1 MRKFTSRNVNLIDY
15 FYGQILFFMSQ
26 KRLYLLDAYALIF
39 RGYFAFIKNPRI
51 NSKGMDTSAIMGFMN
66 ALMDVIKREKPD
78 HLAVAFDK
86 GGSDY
91 RYEMYQEYKAH
102 RDETPEAIKIAVPYI
117 QELLKAMHIPII
129 EVSGFEADDLIGTLA
144 KQAEKEDFK
153 VFMVTPDKDFAQLV
167 SENIFMYKPARMGN
181 DIEIWGIPEV
191 LEKFEIERPE
201 QVIDF
206 LGMMGDAADNIPGL
220 PGVGEKTAKKFLKE
234 YGSMENLLANTHEL
248 KGAIKDKIEAN
259 AELGLL
265 SKKLATILLDCPVT
279 FNAEDYEL
287 SKPDVE
293 KTDAL
298 FQELEFRQ
306 MKAQFDKYFGTGKE
320 YDEIDTNGNSTEASA
335 SQTTLKKQIAK
346 KSNEDQFDLFGF
358 SDEESGEVKTHSHYS
373 TLENTNHN
381 YTIIQGELG
390 TKLFLQNLLNQT
402 SVCFDTETTGIDAL
416 NAELVGMSFS
426 WQKGEAFYVPFPE
439 NQEEAQ
445 VLVDKF
451 KPFFE
456 NEAIEKIGQN
466 IKYDLK
472 ILSHY
477 GVQIKGKLFD
487 TMIAHYLINPDM
499 RHNMDVLSETYL
511 KYSPKSIEDLIGKK
525 GKNQKS
531 MRDVALEDIKEYAAE
546 DADVTFQL
554 KQNFSPIL
562 DKAETKKL
570 FEEIE
575 IPLIPV
581 LAAMEL
587 EGINLDVPFLKEMS
601 VEMAKESSELEQK
614 IYETAGEKFNL
625 ASPKQLGDVLF
636 DKMKIGGAKQKK
648 TKTGQY
654 ATGEEVLSYLA
665 NEHQIVKDILEWRQ
679 MVKLQSTYIDALPN
693 QVDKKTG
700 RVHTDYMQTVA
711 ATGRLSSNNPNL
723 QNIPIRTERGRLIRK
738 AFIARD
744 ENYTLVSADYSQIEL
759 RIIAALSGEENMIK
773 AFQNNEDIHRST
785 AAKVFNVPLEEVTKE
800 QRSNAKTV
808 NFGIIYGVSAF
819 GLSNQTSLSR
829 KESAELI
836 DAYYA
841 TYPKLKSYMSNQV
854 DFARENGYVQTVLG
868 RRRYL
873 KDINS
878 ANMMVKSGAERNAV
892 NAPIQ
897 GSAADIIKIA
907 MINIHKKLTS
917 ENWKSKM
924 LLQVHDEL
932 VFDVHNSELEKIKP
946 MIKHEMENAF
956 KMDVPLDVEIGVGEN
971 WLEAH

>member
-1 MRKFTSRNVNLIDY
+1 
-15 FYGQILFFMSQ
+15 MSQQ

-117 QELLKAMHIPII
+117 QQLLKAMHIPII

-181 DIEIWGIPEV
+181 GIEIWGISEV

-206 LGMMGDAADNIPGL
+206 LGMMGDVADNIPGL

-234 YGSMENLLANTHEL
+234 YGSMENLLANTHQL

-259 AELGLL
+259 AELGIL

-279 FNAEDYEL
+279 FDAADFEL

-293 KTDAL
+293 KTDEL
-298 FQELEFRQ
+298 FNELEFRQ
-306 MKAQFDKYFGTGKE
+306 MKAQFDKLYNSNDNQNDNG
-320 YDEIDTNGNSTEASA
+320 DEENSAI
-335 SQTTLKKQIAK
+335 KKIPAK

-358 SDEESGEVKTHSHYS
+358 SDDSSDEVTPNSFYA
-373 TLENTNHN
+373 TLETTDHN
-381 YTIIQGELG
+381 YQIVQGDLG
-390 TKLFLQNLLNQT
+390 LKLFLQNLNNQT
-402 SVCFDTETTGIDAL
+402 AVCFDTETTGLDAQ
-416 NAELVGMSFS
+416 NAELVGISFS
-426 WQKGEAFYVPFPE
+426 WEKGKAFYIPFPE
-439 NQEEAQ
+439 NLDESQLIA
-445 VLVDKF
+445 DKF

-472 ILSHY
+472 VLTKY
-477 GVQIKGKLFD
+477 GIQIKGKLFD

-511 KYSPKSIEDLIGKK
+511 KYSPKPIADLIGKK
-525 GKNQKS
+525 GKNQLS
-531 MRDVALEDIKEYAAE
+531 MKDVSLEQIKEYAAE
-546 DADVTFQL
+546 DADITLQL
-554 KQNFSPIL
+554 KEVFSPIL

-570 FEEIE
+570 FNEIE
-575 IPLIPV
+575 IPLVPV

-587 EGINLDVPFLKEMS
+587 EGINLDEDFLKKMS
-601 VEMAKESSELEQK
+601 VEMALESNALEQK

-665 NEHQIVKDILEWRQ
+665 NDNEIVRDILEWRQ

-711 ATGRLSSNNPNL
+711 ATGRLSSTNPNL
-723 QNIPIRTERGRLIRK
+723 QNIPIRTEKGRLIRK

-744 ENYTLVSADYSQIEL
+744 ENYTLLSADYSQIEL

-773 AFQNNEDIHRST
+773 AFQNKEDIHKST
-785 AAKVFNVPLEEVTKE
+785 AAKVFDVPLEEVTKE

-829 KESAELI
+829 KESADLI

-841 TYPKLKSYMSNQV
+841 TYPKLKSYMANQV

-907 MINIHKKLTS
+907 MINIHKKLIE

-932 VFDVHNSELEKIKP
+932 VFDVHNSELEKIQP

-956 KMDVPLDVEIGVGEN
+956 KLDVPLDVEIGIGKN

>member
-1 MRKFTSRNVNLIDY
+1 
-15 FYGQILFFMSQ
+15 MSQ
-26 KRLYLLDAYALIF
+26 KRLFLLDAYALIF

-91 RYEMYQEYKAH
+91 RYEMYKEYKAH

-191 LEKFEIERPE
+191 LAKFEIERPE

-220 PGVGEKTAKKFLKE
+220 PGVGEVTAKKLLKE
-234 YGSMENLLANTHEL
+234 FGSMENLLENTDKL
-248 KGAIKDKIEAN
+248 KGALKDKIEKN
-259 AELGLL
+259 AALGIL
-265 SKKLATILLDCPVT
+265 SKKLATILLDCPVQ
-279 FNAEDYEL
+279 FNESDYEL

-293 KTDAL
+293 KTDEL

-306 MKAQFDKYFGTGKE
+306 LKAQFDKYFLSPTLSEGEGVET
-320 YDEIDTNGNSTEASA
+320 GNS
-335 SQTTLKKQIAK
+335 QTKKTPTK

-358 SDEESGEVKTHSHYS
+358 YDESDSAPSPSGKAGMG
-373 TLENTNHN
+373 TLETTEHF
-381 YTIIQGELG
+381 YQIIQGDFAV
-390 TKLFLQNLLNQT
+390 KLLLQNLLNQT

-416 NAELVGMSFS
+416 NAELVGVSFS
-426 WQKGEAFYVPFPE
+426 WEKGKGFYVPFCE
-439 NQEEAQ
+439 NQDEAQ
-445 VLVDKF
+445 ILVDKF

-472 ILSHY
+472 ILSRY

-511 KYSPKSIEDLIGKK
+511 KYSPKSIETLIGKPARSAGGK
-525 GKNQKS
+525 GKNQLS

-546 DADVTFQL
+546 DADITFQL

-570 FEEIE
+570 FEDIE

-587 EGINLDVPFLKEMS
+587 EGINLDVPYLKSMS
-601 VEMAKESSELEQK
+601 VEMAKESAELEQK

-625 ASPKQLGDVLF
+625 ASPKQLGDILF
-636 DKMKIGGAKQKK
+636 DKMKIGGTKQKK

-654 ATGEEVLSYLA
+654 ATGEEILSYLEKD
-665 NEHQIVKDILEWRQ
+665 NPIVKDILEWRQ

-693 QVDKKTG
+693 QVDTKTH

-744 ENYTLVSADYSQIEL
+744 ENYTLLSADYSQIEL

-773 AFQNNEDIHRST
+773 AFQNNEDIHKST
-785 AAKVFNVPLEEVTKE
+785 AAKVFNVPLDEVTKE

-829 KESAELI
+829 KEAAELI

-907 MINIHKKLTS
+907 MINIDKKLTS

-946 MIKHEMENAF
+946 IIKHEMENAF
-956 KMDVPLDVEIGVGEN
+956 IMNVPLEVEIGVGKN